1 MQTSHT
7 PSTASGTRAP
17 LRLALTPG
25 DRKQVL
31 DGAWWP
37 HSRDLPT
44 ELADLVD
51 HFPTER
57 ARISRVVFSPPDW
70 DGAQRRVQVEGRHVK
85 AGSFP
90 SDDTHVVVLR
100 TSDRTY
106 LTLLVVPPTYTTTQ
120 GEEAMLAAATPG
132 NHHSASALLTEA
144 TEHDDTDTDD
154 HWSDDGGTWWEE
166 GTEAPSFR

>member
-7 PSTASGTRAP
+7 PSTASDTRAP

-25 DRKQVL
+25 DQKQVL

-37 HSRDLPT
+37 QSRDLPT

-51 HFPTER
+51 HFPSER

-70 DGAQRRVQVEGRHVK
+70 DGAQRRVQVAGRHVK

-106 LTLLVVPPTYTTTQ
+106 LTLLVVPPAYTTAQ

-132 NHHSASALLTEA
+132 NHYSASALLTEA
-144 TEHDDTDTDD
+144 TEHGDTDTDD
-154 HWSDDGGTWWEE
+154 HWSDDGGTWWEK